1 MSQAGIVD
9 VESSNPQIPT
19 SFVANSGTAIPI
31 ANTLEILGAVVA
43 AHSIPLETTASGNTI
58 TIEAQYSSASA
69 SSVATNAGLSSFNSS
84 YFTVDANGFVTL
96 SGGSAL
102 TFDGDTGTA
111 TPSAGVIT
119 ISGGSTG
126 LTTTAS
132 GSTVSLIGI
141 LKLANGG
148 TNANLTASN
157 GGIFYST
164 ATAGAIL
171 AGTATARQMLQS
183 GTSTTP
189 AWSTATWPATTTIN
203 QILYSSSAN
212 VVAGL
217 ATANNGVLITSATGV
232 PSILPDGTTGQ
243 VLTATTGAPPSWSSV
258 VSGVSSVTGTANQ
271 ILASP
276 TTGAVVLSLIGP
288 YTPSTYTAHSV
299 LIGEGTS
306 SIVGVGPTATSGQ
319 ILQSQGSTTDP
330 AFSTATY
337 PSTTTINQILYSSSA
352 NVVAGLTSA
361 NNGVLTT
368 GTSGIPAIT
377 QLSSNGQL
385 IIGSASGAPIAATL
399 TAGPGITI
407 TNGANSITIASND
420 FAFAY
425 TNVNNA
431 ASPYTVLSSDQY
443 ISVDCSGGA
452 VTLKFLNVP
461 TANRTWVVKDRTGS
475 ASTNNISI
483 TTVGGS
489 VTIDGQTTY
498 TIDSNYGAV
507 NILANATPTYEIY

>member
-276 TTGAVVLSLIGP
+276 TTGAVVLS
-288 YTPSTYTAHSV
+288 
-299 LIGEGTS
+299 
-306 SIVGVGPTATSGQ
+306 
-319 ILQSQGSTTDP
+319 
-330 AFSTATY
+330 
-337 PSTTTINQILYSSSA
+337 
-352 NVVAGLTSA
+352 
-361 NNGVLTT
+361 
-368 GTSGIPAIT
+368 
-377 QLSSNGQL
+377 
-385 IIGSASGAPIAATL
+385 
-399 TAGPGITI
+399 
-407 TNGANSITIASND
+407 
-420 FAFAY
+420 
-425 TNVNNA
+425 
-431 ASPYTVLSSDQY
+431 
-443 ISVDCSGGA
+443 
-452 VTLKFLNVP
+452 
-461 TANRTWVVKDRTGS
+461 
-475 ASTNNISI
+475 
-483 TTVGGS
+483 
-489 VTIDGQTTY
+489 
-498 TIDSNYGAV
+498 
-507 NILANATPTYEIY
+507 

>member
-1 MSQAGIVD
+1 MVD
-9 VESSNPQIPT
+9 LKSFMEFFDSPAEVIPDDD
-19 SFVANSGTAIPI
+19 IRH
-31 ANTLEILGAVVA
+31 LR
-43 AHSIPLETTASGNTI
+43 
-58 TIEAQYSSASA
+58 
-69 SSVATNAGLSSFNSS
+69 
-84 YFTVDANGFVTL
+84 
-96 SGGSAL
+96 
-102 TFDGDTGTA
+102 GD
-111 TPSAGVIT
+111 
-119 ISGGSTG
+119 
-126 LTTTAS
+126 
-132 GSTVSLIGI
+132 
-141 LKLANGG
+141 
-148 TNANLTASN
+148 
-157 GGIFYST
+157 
-164 ATAGAIL
+164 
-171 AGTATARQMLQS
+171 
-183 GTSTTP
+183 
-189 AWSTATWPATTTIN
+189 
-203 QILYSSSAN
+203 
-212 VVAGL
+212 
-217 ATANNGVLITSATGV
+217 
-232 PSILPDGTTGQ
+232 
-243 VLTATTGAPPSWSSV
+243 
-258 VSGVSSVTGTANQ
+258 
-271 ILASP
+271 
-276 TTGAVVLSLIGP
+276 
-288 YTPSTYTAHSV
+288 
-299 LIGEGTS
+299 
-306 SIVGVGPTATSGQ
+306 
-319 ILQSQGSTTDP
+319 
-330 AFSTATY
+330 

-452 VTLKFLNVP
+452 VTLKFPNVP